1 MDTLSEVV
9 IALVSQSKTHPASNY
24 IRRFKATH
32 KIPNSSSQLKNSV
45 DAHSFSVA
53 IRICP
58 ELFWLQVLDN
68 GDGFDEAD
76 LAGVGKWSVNSLSL
90 LTFLVVALCLIP
102 LSLLLP

>member
-1 MDTLSEVV
+1 M
-9 IALVSQSKTHPASNY
+9 
-24 IRRFKATH
+24 
-32 KIPNSSSQLKNSV
+32 

-76 LAGVGKWSVNSLSL
+76 LASVGKWSVNSLSL
-90 LTFLVVALCLIP
+90 LTVVIVVVSVSNP
-102 LSLLLP
+102 IVFLLPAVVR